1 MNPFQAHFAR
11 TNTAAKSLHMHPA
24 ALHGVM
30 GATLAAGVAPMVGG
44 VIDTTVGDTHGFNSG
59 EIPLNYLIAGL
70 GTGITMGGA
79 YGSEY
84 INSQLDDRFKESKA
98 ASSGKASAHDA
109 EIKAKIKEIHKTK
122 GVEAAQQFYA
132 DHKNSNSTG
141 ATVGTYTEQGAKK
154 RRMAGAL
161 LSALVGAGVS
171 LPMMVD
177 ASY

>member
-24 ALHGVM
+24 ALHGAM

-44 VIDTTVGDTHGFNSG
+44 IIDTTVGDTHGFNSG

-70 GTGITMGGA
+70 GGGVTMGGMF
-79 YGSEY
+79 GNEY
-84 INSQLDDRFKESKA
+84 VNQKLDDRFKESKA
-98 ASSGKASAHDA
+98 SSSGKASAHDE
-109 EIKAKIKEIHKTK
+109 EIKAKMKEIHRTK

-132 DHKNSNSTG
+132 DHKNSQSTG
-141 ATVGTYTEQGAKK
+141 ATEGTYSERGAKK

-171 LPMMVD
+171 LPLMVD
-177 ASY
+177 SSY